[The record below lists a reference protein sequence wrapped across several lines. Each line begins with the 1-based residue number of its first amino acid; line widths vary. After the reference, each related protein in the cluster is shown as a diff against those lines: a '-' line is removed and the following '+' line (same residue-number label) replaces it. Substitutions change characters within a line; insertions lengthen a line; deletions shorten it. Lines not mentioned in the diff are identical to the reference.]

1 MNDPEENFWYMELGG
16 EGDTI
21 HDTEK
26 LRDELISVAYGIWDF
41 VKNSGEYNAD
51 NWELEFVG
59 FLPGKRESR
68 RYVGDYIMNQN
79 DVRDGGHFDDIA
91 AYGGWTMDDHNPAGS
106 AYFLSQKPFKH
117 KFIDIIV
124 IINKSAVTDCIRT
137 ASECKRRNAVILCN
151 NNVTNHSLQ
160 RHLISKT
167 NKP

>member
-1 MNDPEENFWYMELGG
+1 MELGG

-91 AYGGWTMDDHNPAGS
+91 AYGGWTMDDHNPAGINTKDKLI
-106 AYFLSQKPFKH
+106 YFILH
-117 KFIDIIV
+117 LHRLEYL
-124 IINKSAVTDCIRT
+124 TDVYIR
-137 ASECKRRNAVILCN
+137 S
-151 NNVTNHSLQ
+151 
-160 RHLISKT
+160 ISKIFILQAEISVLRILQ
-167 NKP
+167 

>member
-26 LRDELISVAYGIWDF
+26 LRDELISIAYGIWDF

-79 DVRDGGHFDDIA
+79 DVRDGSHFDDIA
-91 AYGGWTMDDHNPAGS
+91 AYGGWTMDDHIPQG
-106 AYFLSQKPFKH
+106 
-117 KFIDIIV
+117 
-124 IINKSAVTDCIRT
+124 
-137 ASECKRRNAVILCN
+137 
-151 NNVTNHSLQ
+151 
-160 RHLISKT
+160 
-167 NKP
+167 